1 MLKQFI
7 VIALVIASVSAKCPN
22 ECSGKGTCGENDL
35 CNCYAGYTGLDC
47 SGRKCLAGKAWG
59 DAPFAD
65 GYAHDYA
72 ECSGQGEC
80 DRKTGEC
87 KCNDGF
93 TGDGCRYA
101 ACPNDCNGHGTC
113 EFITELAEGTA
124 TASAGRTHIQYNEFV
139 DLDRTLDGWDN
150 KKARGCK
157 CDPYYSGADCSTRMC
172 PKGNDPLT
180 KTTALSAQSRNYYTS
195 VKDLGVAEL
204 EKPEVQSVFVTPPYR
219 NANLYTAIGGHFSLT
234 YTDMYGQEWTTRPI
248 RVKSYVNLG
257 VASTATGQI
266 ADATAAGYSVIRS
279 GTGNLGV
286 FKDHDNIEVNVAG
299 TKTIVKVAQGG
310 AGFGGLYVTPRI
322 SAVSATSTITLTLV
336 NQDCGEIGVKRA
348 LMELP
353 NQVIPSITV
362 DETITNV
369 LNMFRI
375 TFSDSSNSG
384 DQNMLSCKAD
394 ACDEDGCQP
403 RKGALTAQYTVAA
416 ATGATTF
423 AAATFTVTTPNAN
436 HGTLGTQP
444 GDEVGYG
451 SVNMLTGKSVAPD
464 SGDVTKPLVVA
475 SVSGTAVVGTDR
487 TIALPST
494 STANAVI
501 QIINRVTNRDKRA
514 ALSVT
519 MATSNTAGGA
529 ITAGD
534 GYTSGEG
541 RLTCVTGTCGVF
553 AINDLVRVSSI
564 MAVGNNQPAMDGIA
578 IVTVVNADYLE
589 LSRADG
595 TSYAAQTDGDLGST
609 RTHMVITRLNTFP
622 CSVEETRKGTSE
634 ALECSGR
641 GTCDGSTGECAC
653 FDGYTNDDCSVQTV
667 IF

>member
-1 MLKQFI
+1 
-7 VIALVIASVSAKCPN
+7 
-22 ECSGKGTCGENDL
+22 
-35 CNCYAGYTGLDC
+35 LDC

-219 NANLYTAIGGHFSLT
+219 NSNLYTAIGGHFSLT

-248 RVKSYVNLG
+248 RVKSYVDLG
-257 VASTATGQI
+257 VASATTGVI

-279 GTGNLGV
+279 YTGNLGV

-310 AGFGGLYVTPRI
+310 AGFAGLYVTPRI
-322 SAVSATSTITLTLV
+322 TAVSATSNIALTLV

-353 NQVIPSITV
+353 NQVVPSITV

-423 AAATFTVTTPNAN
+423 AAATFTLTTPNAN

-451 SVNMLTGKSVAPD
+451 NVAYATVAPV
-464 SGDVTKPLVVA
+464 SGVVTKPLVVA
-475 SVSGTAVVGTDR
+475 SVSTTSVVATDR
-487 TIALPST
+487 TINLA
-494 STANAVI
+494 TAAGNAAV

-519 MATSNTAGGA
+519 MAIPSDTGNTAAGGVPGE
-529 ITAGD
+529 ITTAGA
-534 GYTSGEG
+534 
-541 RLTCVTGTCGVF
+541 LTCVTGTCSGF

-564 MAVGNNQPAMDGIA
+564 MTVGNNQPAMDGIA
-578 IVTVVNADYLE
+578 IVTVATANAITLA
-589 LSRADG
+589 RADG
-595 TSYAAQTDGDLGST
+595 TAYAAQLDGDIGST

>member
-1 MLKQFI
+1 M
-7 VIALVIASVSAKCPN
+7 
-22 ECSGKGTCGENDL
+22 
-35 CNCYAGYTGLDC
+35 
-47 SGRKCLAGKAWG
+47 
-59 DAPFAD
+59 
-65 GYAHDYA
+65 
-72 ECSGQGEC
+72 
-80 DRKTGEC
+80 
-87 KCNDGF
+87 
-93 TGDGCRYA
+93 
-101 ACPNDCNGHGTC
+101 
-113 EFITELAEGTA
+113 GTA
-124 TASAGRTHIQYNEFV
+124 V
-139 DLDRTLDGWDN
+139 
-150 KKARGCK
+150 
-157 CDPYYSGADCSTRMC
+157 
-172 PKGNDPLT
+172 
-180 KTTALSAQSRNYYTS
+180 
-195 VKDLGVAEL
+195 
-204 EKPEVQSVFVTPPYR
+204 
-219 NANLYTAIGGHFSLT
+219 
-234 YTDMYGQEWTTRPI
+234 
-248 RVKSYVNLG
+248 
-257 VASTATGQI
+257 
-266 ADATAAGYSVIRS
+266 
-279 GTGNLGV
+279 GT
-286 FKDHDNIEVNVAG
+286 
-299 TKTIVKVAQGG
+299 
-310 AGFGGLYVTPRI
+310 
-322 SAVSATSTITLTLV
+322 TSTIKLTLV

-362 DETITNV
+362 DETITSV

-403 RKGALTAQYTVAA
+403 RKGALTAQYTVPAA
-416 ATGATTF
+416 GGATAVNAF
-423 AAATFTVTTPNAN
+423 DAATFTLTSPNAN

-451 SVNMLTGKSVAPD
+451 SVNILTGKSVAPD

>member
-1 MLKQFI
+1 M
-7 VIALVIASVSAKCPN
+7 
-22 ECSGKGTCGENDL
+22 G
-35 CNCYAGYTGLDC
+35 
-47 SGRKCLAGKAWG
+47 
-59 DAPFAD
+59 
-65 GYAHDYA
+65 
-72 ECSGQGEC
+72 
-80 DRKTGEC
+80 
-87 KCNDGF
+87 
-93 TGDGCRYA
+93 
-101 ACPNDCNGHGTC
+101 
-113 EFITELAEGTA
+113 
-124 TASAGRTHIQYNEFV
+124 
-139 DLDRTLDGWDN
+139 
-150 KKARGCK
+150 
-157 CDPYYSGADCSTRMC
+157 
-172 PKGNDPLT
+172 
-180 KTTALSAQSRNYYTS
+180 
-195 VKDLGVAEL
+195 
-204 EKPEVQSVFVTPPYR
+204 EVQSVFVTPPYR
-219 NANLYTAIGGHFSLT
+219 NANLYTAIGGPFSLT

-248 RVKSYVNLG
+248 RVKSYVDLG
-257 VASTATGQI
+257 VASATTGVI

-279 GTGNLGV
+279 YTGNLGV

-310 AGFGGLYVTPRI
+310 AGFAGLYVTPRI
-322 SAVSATSTITLTLV
+322 TAVSATSNIALTLV

-362 DETITNV
+362 DETITKV

-416 ATGATTF
+416 ASGATTF

-519 MATSNTAGGA
+519 MAIPADDDNAADNVDTVPGE
-529 ITAGD
+529 ITAAGV
-534 GYTSGEG
+534 
-541 RLTCVTGTCGVF
+541 LTCVTGTCGGF
-553 AINDLVRVSSI
+553 AINGLVRVSSI
-564 MAVGNNQPAMDGIA
+564 MTVGNNQPAMDGIA
-578 IVTVVNADYLE
+578 IVTAATADAITLA
-589 LSRADG
+589 RADG
-595 TSYAAQTDGDLGST
+595 TSYTAVTDGDITVSGAAT

>member
-1 MLKQFI
+1 M
-7 VIALVIASVSAKCPN
+7 
-22 ECSGKGTCGENDL
+22 G
-35 CNCYAGYTGLDC
+35 
-47 SGRKCLAGKAWG
+47 
-59 DAPFAD
+59 
-65 GYAHDYA
+65 
-72 ECSGQGEC
+72 
-80 DRKTGEC
+80 
-87 KCNDGF
+87 
-93 TGDGCRYA
+93 
-101 ACPNDCNGHGTC
+101 
-113 EFITELAEGTA
+113 
-124 TASAGRTHIQYNEFV
+124 
-139 DLDRTLDGWDN
+139 
-150 KKARGCK
+150 
-157 CDPYYSGADCSTRMC
+157 
-172 PKGNDPLT
+172 
-180 KTTALSAQSRNYYTS
+180 
-195 VKDLGVAEL
+195 
-204 EKPEVQSVFVTPPYR
+204 EVQSVFVTPPYR

-286 FKDHDNIEVNVAG
+286 FKDHDNTELNVAG

-362 DETITNV
+362 DETITTV

-403 RKGALTAQYTVAA
+403 RKGALTAQHTVAA
-416 ATGATTF
+416 AGTDATTF
-423 AAATFTVTTPNAN
+423 NAALFQLTIGAGTGVNF
-436 HGTLGTQP
+436 GTLGTQP

-451 SVNMLTGKSVAPD
+451 KGAYGTVAPL
-464 SGDVTKPLVVA
+464 SGVVTKPLVVA
-475 SVSGTAVVGTDR
+475 SVSGTSVIGNDR
-487 TIALPST
+487 TINLPA
-494 STANAVI
+494 STASPAV

-534 GYTSGEG
+534 GYTGGEG

-595 TSYAAQTDGDLGST
+595 TSYAAQTDGDLG
-609 RTHMVITRLNTFP
+609 
-622 CSVEETRKGTSE
+622 
-634 ALECSGR
+634 
-641 GTCDGSTGECAC
+641 D
-653 FDGYTNDDCSVQTV
+653 
-667 IF
+667 

>member
-1 MLKQFI
+1 
-7 VIALVIASVSAKCPN
+7 
-22 ECSGKGTCGENDL
+22 
-35 CNCYAGYTGLDC
+35 
-47 SGRKCLAGKAWG
+47 
-59 DAPFAD
+59 
-65 GYAHDYA
+65 
-72 ECSGQGEC
+72 
-80 DRKTGEC
+80 
-87 KCNDGF
+87 
-93 TGDGCRYA
+93 
-101 ACPNDCNGHGTC
+101 
-113 EFITELAEGTA
+113 
-124 TASAGRTHIQYNEFV
+124 
-139 DLDRTLDGWDN
+139 
-150 KKARGCK
+150 
-157 CDPYYSGADCSTRMC
+157 
-172 PKGNDPLT
+172 
-180 KTTALSAQSRNYYTS
+180 
-195 VKDLGVAEL
+195 
-204 EKPEVQSVFVTPPYR
+204 
-219 NANLYTAIGGHFSLT
+219 
-234 YTDMYGQEWTTRPI
+234 
-248 RVKSYVNLG
+248 
-257 VASTATGQI
+257 
-266 ADATAAGYSVIRS
+266 
-279 GTGNLGV
+279 
-286 FKDHDNIEVNVAG
+286 
-299 TKTIVKVAQGG
+299 
-310 AGFGGLYVTPRI
+310 
-322 SAVSATSTITLTLV
+322 VSATSTITLTLV

-362 DETITNV
+362 DETITTV

-416 ATGATTF
+416 AGGTVVAAGTNGFTVNAF
-423 AAATFTVTTPNAN
+423 DAATFTLTSPNAN
-436 HGTLGTQP
+436 HGDLGTQP

-451 SVNMLTGKSVAPD
+451 SADMLTGKSVAPD

-595 TSYAAQTDGDLGST
+595 TSYAAEADGDITDVSGADT

-667 IF
+667 LF

>member
-1 MLKQFI
+1 M
-7 VIALVIASVSAKCPN
+7 
-22 ECSGKGTCGENDL
+22 G
-35 CNCYAGYTGLDC
+35 
-47 SGRKCLAGKAWG
+47 
-59 DAPFAD
+59 
-65 GYAHDYA
+65 
-72 ECSGQGEC
+72 
-80 DRKTGEC
+80 
-87 KCNDGF
+87 
-93 TGDGCRYA
+93 
-101 ACPNDCNGHGTC
+101 
-113 EFITELAEGTA
+113 
-124 TASAGRTHIQYNEFV
+124 
-139 DLDRTLDGWDN
+139 
-150 KKARGCK
+150 K
-157 CDPYYSGADCSTRMC
+157 CDPYYSGADCSVRMC

-180 KTTALSAQSRNYYTS
+180 KTTALSAQSRNYYADI
-195 VKDLGVAEL
+195 KDLGVAEL
-204 EKPEVQSVFVTPPYR
+204 EKPEIQTVFITPPDR
-219 NANLYTAIGGHFSLT
+219 HITTPPSAASADDTYTAIGGHFTLT
-234 YTDMYGQEWTTRPI
+234 YTDMYGQSWTTRPI
-248 RVKSYVNLG
+248 RVKTKVS
-257 VASTATGQI
+257 SETAITTDGSHI
-266 ADATAAGYSVIRS
+266 LSA
-279 GTGNLGV
+279 TGNLGM
-286 FKDHDNIEVNVAG
+286 FKDHDNIQVEWGSPVN
-299 TKTIVKVAQGG
+299 KKIVKVKQDG
-310 AGFGGLYVTPRI
+310 AGFQGLNVQP
-322 SAVSATSTITLTLV
+322 AVSVTGTVTLTLV

-362 DETITNV
+362 DETITTV

-423 AAATFTVTTPNAN
+423 AAATFTLTTPNAN

-451 SVNMLTGKSVAPD
+451 NVAYTTVAPV
-464 SGDVTKPLVVA
+464 SGVVTKPLVVA
-475 SVSGTAVVGTDR
+475 SVSTTSVVATDGTINLATAAGNAAV
-487 TIALPST
+487 
-494 STANAVI
+494 

-519 MATSNTAGGA
+519 MAIPADTGNTAAGGVPGE
-529 ITAGD
+529 ITAAGA
-534 GYTSGEG
+534 
-541 RLTCVTGTCGVF
+541 LTCVSGKCGGF

-564 MAVGNNQPAMDGIA
+564 MTVGNNQPAMDGIA
-578 IVTVVNADYLE
+578 IVTAATADAITLA
-589 LSRADG
+589 RADG
-595 TSYAAQTDGDLGST
+595 TSYAAQLDGDIGST

>member
-1 MLKQFI
+1 M
-7 VIALVIASVSAKCPN
+7 
-22 ECSGKGTCGENDL
+22 G
-35 CNCYAGYTGLDC
+35 
-47 SGRKCLAGKAWG
+47 
-59 DAPFAD
+59 
-65 GYAHDYA
+65 
-72 ECSGQGEC
+72 
-80 DRKTGEC
+80 
-87 KCNDGF
+87 
-93 TGDGCRYA
+93 
-101 ACPNDCNGHGTC
+101 
-113 EFITELAEGTA
+113 
-124 TASAGRTHIQYNEFV
+124 
-139 DLDRTLDGWDN
+139 
-150 KKARGCK
+150 
-157 CDPYYSGADCSTRMC
+157 TRMC

-219 NANLYTAIGGHFSLT
+219 NSNLYTAIGGHFSLT

-257 VASTATGQI
+257 VASTATGVI
-266 ADATAAGYSVIRS
+266 RDATAAGYSVIRS
-279 GTGNLGV
+279 YTGNLGV

-322 SAVSATSTITLTLV
+322 SAVSATSTIALTLV

-416 ATGATTF
+416 ASGATTF

-436 HGTLGTQP
+436 HRTLGTQP

-475 SVSGTAVVGTDR
+475 SVPTTGSGTAVVGTDR

-519 MATSNTAGGA
+519 MAIPADTGNSAAGGVPGE
-529 ITAGD
+529 ITAAGA
-534 GYTSGEG
+534 
-541 RLTCVTGTCGVF
+541 LTCVTGTCG
-553 AINDLVRVSSI
+553 S
-564 MAVGNNQPAMDGIA
+564 
-578 IVTVVNADYLE
+578 
-589 LSRADG
+589 LSRLV
-595 TSYAAQTDGDLGST
+595 T
-609 RTHMVITRLNTFP
+609 
-622 CSVEETRKGTSE
+622 
-634 ALECSGR
+634 
-641 GTCDGSTGECAC
+641 
-653 FDGYTNDDCSVQTV
+653 
-667 IF
+667 

>member
-1 MLKQFI
+1 
-7 VIALVIASVSAKCPN
+7 
-22 ECSGKGTCGENDL
+22 
-35 CNCYAGYTGLDC
+35 
-47 SGRKCLAGKAWG
+47 
-59 DAPFAD
+59 
-65 GYAHDYA
+65 
-72 ECSGQGEC
+72 
-80 DRKTGEC
+80 
-87 KCNDGF
+87 
-93 TGDGCRYA
+93 
-101 ACPNDCNGHGTC
+101 
-113 EFITELAEGTA
+113 
-124 TASAGRTHIQYNEFV
+124 
-139 DLDRTLDGWDN
+139 
-150 KKARGCK
+150 
-157 CDPYYSGADCSTRMC
+157 MC

-219 NANLYTAIGGHFSLT
+219 NSNLYTAIGGHFSLT

-362 DETITNV
+362 VETITTV

-444 GDEVGYG
+444 
-451 SVNMLTGKSVAPD
+451 
-464 SGDVTKPLVVA
+464 GDVTKPLVVA

-595 TSYAAQTDGDLGST
+595 TSYASQTDGDLGST

-653 FDGYTNDDCSVQTV
+653 FDGYTNDDFSVQTV

>member
-1 MLKQFI
+1 
-7 VIALVIASVSAKCPN
+7 
-22 ECSGKGTCGENDL
+22 
-35 CNCYAGYTGLDC
+35 
-47 SGRKCLAGKAWG
+47 
-59 DAPFAD
+59 
-65 GYAHDYA
+65 
-72 ECSGQGEC
+72 
-80 DRKTGEC
+80 
-87 KCNDGF
+87 
-93 TGDGCRYA
+93 
-101 ACPNDCNGHGTC
+101 
-113 EFITELAEGTA
+113 
-124 TASAGRTHIQYNEFV
+124 
-139 DLDRTLDGWDN
+139 
-150 KKARGCK
+150 
-157 CDPYYSGADCSTRMC
+157 
-172 PKGNDPLT
+172 
-180 KTTALSAQSRNYYTS
+180 
-195 VKDLGVAEL
+195 
-204 EKPEVQSVFVTPPYR
+204 
-219 NANLYTAIGGHFSLT
+219 
-234 YTDMYGQEWTTRPI
+234 
-248 RVKSYVNLG
+248 
-257 VASTATGQI
+257 
-266 ADATAAGYSVIRS
+266 
-279 GTGNLGV
+279 
-286 FKDHDNIEVNVAG
+286 
-299 TKTIVKVAQGG
+299 
-310 AGFGGLYVTPRI
+310 
-322 SAVSATSTITLTLV
+322 VSATSNIALTLV

-362 DETITNV
+362 DETITTV